1 MKKLIQAV
9 LDDPVAALQDRSA
22 AADQLVAAGPSAMPM
37 ISEVLAGNWKSAAHP
52 VDVIK
57 AFTYLAKRIVTT
69 RETKR

>member
-37 ISEVLAGNWKSAAHP
+37 ISEVLAGNWKSAARP
-52 VDVIK
+52 L
-57 AFTYLAKRIVTT
+57 TS
-69 RETKR
+69 